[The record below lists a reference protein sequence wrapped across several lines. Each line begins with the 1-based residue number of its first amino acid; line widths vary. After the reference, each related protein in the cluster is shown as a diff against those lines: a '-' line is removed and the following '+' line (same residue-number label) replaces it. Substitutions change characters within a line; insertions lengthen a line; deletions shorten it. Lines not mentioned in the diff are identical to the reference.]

1 MKLPKRITHKPQT
14 TPQKENEMSKKKEPT
29 KASLPNY
36 FEVNTWMV
44 HDACSTMDEAMA
56 MIGII
61 ARSSDRITQQAL
73 FGVLTVLVDSQRTL
87 GEYLE
92 GPENDE

>member
-1 MKLPKRITHKPQT
+1 
-14 TPQKENEMSKKKEPT
+14 MSKKKEPT

-36 FEVNTWMV
+36 YEVNTWMV
-44 HDACSTMDEAMA
+44 LDACSTMDEAMA

-61 ARSSDRITQQAL
+61 ARSSDQSTQKAL
-73 FGVLTVLVDSQRTL
+73 FGVLTVLVDSQKTL
-87 GEYLE
+87 YEYME

>member
-1 MKLPKRITHKPQT
+1 
-14 TPQKENEMSKKKEPT
+14 MSKKKEPT

-61 ARSSDRITQQAL
+61 ARSSDQSTQKAL
-73 FGVLTVLVDSQRTL
+73 FGVLTVLVDSQKTL
-87 GEYLE
+87 YEYME